1 MLYAH
6 WELVKYTITYKDAPV
21 NNNKTEFTIEDEII
35 LTEPEWFGLAFKNWT
50 DENGVVVDKINKGTT
65 GNITITANWMSER
78 NLAVPSNSEKST
90 AIFFDEE
97 SERYY
102 FIYDLGT
109 IENIILS
116 TIRTK
121 DKGAGEPLKWTFK
134 STISVENNV
143 AKTVARTISESVS
156 HTDSWNTTRNW
167 AKRYS
172 ESLSSSITAGLEVE
186 EFGVTAKIEAK
197 IEATETTEKTK
208 SYEHSNSGSD
218 STGTE
223 TSDSVSS
230 TVSYKKGNSE
240 TVEDEVNIPGD
251 MPKGKYSHV
260 WAGTAHVYAVVTYDP
275 EKRNY
280 YVDTFSIMNDNIY
293 EKTMYDAPA
302 NTTANITVSEGLPL
316 NIGNYEEEIQT
327 YINSTYVVKYNA
339 NGGEG
344 SMLASL
350 HSIGIPSK
358 LLKNNFKRAGYDF
371 SGWEYIS
378 NSQNVIFADEESVND
393 IADKR
398 GIVTL
403 YAQWTPITYTISYV
417 LNDGEK
423 LLNGNY
429 PDKYNVENVP
439 ELSIL
444 IHKNYAKY
452 YEFDGWFFEKE
463 CKKPY
468 SKESLKANPRDITL
482 YAKFKKA
489 DVYKDFT
496 YINSAKSLH
505 DAIVKNA
512 NGKFLLVGDID
523 CDGYSWT
530 PIAFKGVLDGD
541 GHTVSNWSYL
551 QRRVGYIGM
560 FTINSGTI
568 KNINLESCYI
578 RKESTACGEL
588 YAGILCGQNSGVIQN
603 ITAERCTVTTAV
615 GKIDKDKDGI
625 TYAGILCGTS
635 TGTVNLVTVQVCGVM
650 AEAFSRHDDAQAYI
664 GSVMGK
670 ASGTISHVNV
680 CNNILYAYTKTEAY
694 WNGLFNLNHGHGR
707 PRAYNGAVVG
717 YAENVSFIDVKEN
730 GNTLTTSTMRP
741 CSCDTNTERCQGG
754 MYGKQT
760 KCKFKDC

>member
-134 STISVENNV
+134 STISVENDV

-167 AKRYS
+167 AKKYS

-197 IEATETTEKTK
+197 IEASETTEKTK
-208 SYEHSNSGSD
+208 SYEHSD
-218 STGTE
+218 STGSE

-302 NTTANITVSEGLPL
+302 NTMANISVSEGLPL
-316 NIGNYEEEIQT
+316 DITKYIAEIEAYIG
-327 YINSTYVVKYNA
+327 SVCFVKYDA

-344 SMLASL
+344 TMNVSVHGSGYTSNLTSNKF
-350 HSIGIPSK
+350 IR
-358 LLKNNFKRAGYDF
+358 NGYDF
-371 SGWEYIS
+371 KGWATVPDGD
-378 NSQNVIFADEESVND
+378 VIYEDKAEIKD
-393 IADKR
+393 I
-398 GIVTL
+398 T
-403 YAQWTPITYTISYV
+403 
-417 LNDGEK
+417 EK
-423 LLNGNY
+423 G
-429 PDKYNVENVP
+429 K
-439 ELSIL
+439 
-444 IHKNYAKY
+444 
-452 YEFDGWFFEKE
+452 
-463 CKKPY
+463 C
-468 SKESLKANPRDITL
+468 ITL
-482 YAKFKKA
+482 YAVW
-489 DVYKDFT
+489 DVNPYEIGKYVANKTTWSDT
-496 YINSAKSLH
+496 
-505 DAIVKNA
+505 
-512 NGKFLLVGDID
+512 NGKRTFEVYVDSVPRFCNGEVI
-523 CDGYSWT
+523 
-530 PIAFKGVLDGD
+530 
-541 GHTVSNWSYL
+541 TVIYL
-551 QRRVGYIGM
+551 
-560 FTINSGTI
+560 S
-568 KNINLESCYI
+568 
-578 RKESTACGEL
+578 KEFA
-588 YAGILCGQNSGVIQN
+588 
-603 ITAERCTVTTAV
+603 
-615 GKIDKDKDGI
+615 
-625 TYAGILCGTS
+625 
-635 TGTVNLVTVQVCGVM
+635 
-650 AEAFSRHDDAQAYI
+650 
-664 GSVMGK
+664 
-670 ASGTISHVNV
+670 
-680 CNNILYAYTKTEAY
+680 
-694 WNGLFNLNHGHGR
+694 
-707 PRAYNGAVVG
+707 
-717 YAENVSFIDVKEN
+717 
-730 GNTLTTSTMRP
+730 
-741 CSCDTNTERCQGG
+741 
-754 MYGKQT
+754 
-760 KCKFKDC
+760 